1 MRILKT
7 MSSLALACV
16 VACFP
21 AVPAMAQS
29 CVDYGAGVHVTA
41 SVAAGARYLATAGGR
56 AYLSSLH
63 TVDISQPGQLVDRG
77 EFAGPDGTVSG
88 MAVSGAS
95 LVAIFTAA
103 PWGTFGGLAVFDLSA
118 PDAPVLS
125 ATLDLPGIATA
136 LVVTGGRAYVRT
148 DDGKVAIV
156 DLADPS
162 APVLAGYAAAGNV
175 TAFDAAGATVYAY
188 DLGSASVRVVDA
200 TNAAAPQIVASW
212 PEAEVQ
218 DVELAFGRLYI
229 YAGAAYDVYSL
240 ANPLAPVFAQAL
252 PVIDR
257 PVDFDGAQAAAYGF
271 PARFWDLADPL
282 APVNLATIPY
292 VVHAG
297 SISGTR
303 ALVGISDDFSEVEL
317 GDGSA
322 AGATGSFAMDQAPT
336 GLAVLGNYALAIK
349 EMGLDVLDAS
359 VCGAPV
365 NVASLLIPG
374 LNDGY
379 VVAGDWLYI
388 LVRMGSGS
396 ALQVVDLRNPASPL
410 DAGFVPVSSSRLAG
424 LTTAAGYLY
433 TARGS
438 NLIPINVTDPA
449 NPVVLPGLSGLGFG
463 PAAAAFGSVLV
474 AADIGEVRTFSLADP
489 AAPALVGVLPTEL
502 YGRSLILAGNT
513 AYLLHDDGIALFD
526 VTNPASIAPLGSLVV
541 PGSLDGF
548 TLAGNYLY
556 VEGNGIHVVDV
567 TDKAAPAF
575 VGSLPYGS
583 ETYAPLAAIG
593 SCLWFAQY
601 VSPDQGTM
609 NIAPLYCADN
619 GGGGDEPLQVA
630 IDIRPGDGENHVNCR
645 HREGVIPVAIL
656 TTADFNALDVD
667 HTTVRFGPGLASET
681 HFTRGGDDDDDDDDD
696 DHGDGRGDGHGDG
709 HGDGRGHGHGDNDG
723 DRGGRDGRDGRGGRG
738 GDSRNHDDD
747 DDDDD
752 GDHDGGQPV
761 MVRHEEDVDH
771 DGDLDLVF
779 HFRQEDAQIACGDQF
794 AVLTGVTF
802 AGREITGQDAVNAS
816 GGRGR
821 LARELPAPT
830 LAPNPFNPQTHVM
843 FSLAQSGRVQV
854 SVYDVAGRRVAV
866 VADGMFD
873 AGSQDVLWTGTD
885 DAGRAVSS
893 GVYFVRIEGAGLAVS
908 LRAALL
914 R

>member
-1 MRILKT
+1 MRSGNIML
-7 MSSLALACV
+7 SLALAS
-16 VACFP
+16 ALSSAL
-21 AVPAMAQS
+21 AVPAVAQD

-88 MAVSGAS
+88 MAVSGSS

-103 PWGTFGGLAVFDLSA
+103 PWGTFGGLAVFDLST

-136 LVVTGGRAYVRT
+136 LVVTGGRAYVRS

-156 DLADPS
+156 DLADPA
-162 APVLAGYAAAGNV
+162 APALAGYVAAGNV
-175 TAFDAAGATVYAY
+175 TAFDASGATVYAY

-200 TNAAAPQIVASW
+200 TNAAAPQVVASW
-212 PEAEVQ
+212 PEAGVQ
-218 DVELAFGRLYI
+218 DVELAYGRLYV

-240 ANPLAPVFAQAL
+240 ADPLAPAFAQAL

-257 PVDFDGAQAAAYGF
+257 PVDFDGAQAAAFGF

-297 SISGTR
+297 SVSGMR
-303 ALVGISDDFSEVEL
+303 ALVGISDDFCEVEL

-396 ALQVVDLRNPASPL
+396 ALQVVDLRNPVSPL

-474 AADIGEVRTFSLADP
+474 SADIGEVRTFSLADP

-502 YGRSLILAGNT
+502 YGRSLILDGNT

-526 VTNPASIAPLGSLVV
+526 VTNPAAIAPLGSLVV

-619 GGGGDEPLQVA
+619 GGGGDDEPLPVV
-630 IDIRPGDGENHVNCR
+630 IDIRPGDSENHINCR
-645 HREGVIPVAIL
+645 HREGVVPVAIL
-656 TTADFNALDVD
+656 TTATFNALDVD

-681 HFTRGGDDDDDDDDD
+681 HFTRGGDDDDD
-696 DHGDGRGDGHGDG
+696 HGDG
-709 HGDGRGHGHGDNDG
+709 HGEGRGHGHGDNDG
-723 DRGGRDGRDGRGGRG
+723 DRGGRDGRGGRG

-747 DDDDD
+747 DDDGDDD
-752 GDHDGGQPV
+752 GRQPV

-779 HFRQEDAQIACGDQF
+779 HFRQEDAQIACGDPF
-794 AVLTGVTF
+794 AVLTGLTF
-802 AGREITGQDAVNAS
+802 DGRRITGQDTVNAS

-843 FSLAQSGRVQV
+843 FSLAQPGRVQV
-854 SVYDVAGRRVAV
+854 SVYDVAGRRVTV
-866 VADGMFD
+866 VADGMFE
-873 AGSQDVLWTGTD
+873 AGSQDVLWAGTD

-893 GVYFVRIEGAGLAVS
+893 GVYFVRIEGAGLAVN

>member
-1 MRILKT
+1 MRIGNIML
-7 MSSLALACV
+7 SLALAS
-16 VACFP
+16 ALSSAQ
-21 AVPAMAQS
+21 AVPAVAQD

-41 SVAAGARYLATAGGR
+41 SVAASARYLATAGSR

-63 TVDISQPGQLVDRG
+63 TVDISQPGQLVDLG

-88 MAVSGAS
+88 MAVSGSS

-148 DDGKVAIV
+148 DDGKIAIV

-162 APVLAGYAAAGNV
+162 APVLAGHANAGNV
-175 TAFDAAGATVYAY
+175 TAFDASGSIVYAY
-188 DLGSASVRVVDA
+188 DLGSASVRVMDA
-200 TNAAAPQIVASW
+200 TNAGAPVLVTSLSVAG
-212 PEAEVQ
+212 AQ
-218 DVELAFGRLYI
+218 DVELNQNRLYVFAGGY
-229 YAGAAYDVYSL
+229 YAVYGL
-240 ANPLAPVFAQAL
+240 ANPLDPIIEGAVSN
-252 PVIDR
+252 IDR
-257 PVDFDGAQAAAYGF
+257 VVDFDGTQAAAYGY
-271 PARFWDLADPL
+271 PARFWTLSGPATAVD
-282 APVNLATIPY
+282 LATIPY
-292 VVHAG
+292 VVHSG
-297 SISGTR
+297 SISGTS
-303 ALVGISDDFSEVEL
+303 ALVGISDDFCEVQL

-322 AGATGSFAMDQAPT
+322 AGATGGFAMDQAPT
-336 GLAVLGNYALAIK
+336 GLAVVGNYALAIK

-359 VCGAPV
+359 VCGAPA
-365 NVASLLIPG
+365 NVASLLVPG

-388 LVRMGSGS
+388 LARMGSGS
-396 ALQVVDLRNPASPL
+396 ALQVVDLRNPAAPL

-424 LTTAAGYLY
+424 LTAAAGFLY

-438 NLIPINVTDPA
+438 NLIPIDITNPA

-463 PAAAAFGSVLV
+463 PAAAASGSLLV
-474 AADIGEVRTFSLADP
+474 SADIGEMRAFSLAAP
-489 AAPALVGVLPTEL
+489 AAPAVVGVLPTEL
-502 YGRSLILAGNT
+502 YGRSLILDGNT

-526 VTNPASIAPLGSLVV
+526 VTDPAAIAPLGTLVV

-583 ETYAPLAAIG
+583 ETYAPLAAVG
-593 SCLWFAQY
+593 GCLWFAQY

-609 NIAPLYCADN
+609 HIAPLYCADN
-619 GGGGDEPLQVA
+619 GGGGDDPLQVV
-630 IDIRPGDGENHVNCR
+630 IDIRPGDGENHINCR

-656 TTADFNALDVD
+656 TTATFNALDVD

-681 HFTRGGDDDDDDDDD
+681 HFTRGGDDDDDDDD
-696 DHGDGRGDGHGDG
+696 GDEDGHG
-709 HGDGRGHGHGDNDG
+709 HGHGHGDNDG
-723 DRGGRDGRDGRGGRG
+723 DRGGRGGHGGNGGRG
-738 GDSRNHDDD
+738 GDGRNHD

-752 GDHDGGQPV
+752 GDHDAGQPV

-779 HFRQEDAQIACGDQF
+779 HFRQEDAQIACGDAF
-794 AVLTGVTF
+794 AVLTGLTF
-802 AGREITGQDAVNAS
+802 DGRQITGQDAVNAS

-843 FSLAQSGRVQV
+843 FSLAQPGRVRV

-893 GVYFVRIEGAGLAVS
+893 GVYFVRIDGAGLEAS

>member
-1 MRILKT
+1 MRIGNIML
-7 MSSLALACV
+7 SLTLVCAM
-16 VACFP
+16 
-21 AVPAMAQS
+21 AVPAVAQD

-41 SVAAGARYLATAGGR
+41 SVAASARYLATAGGR

-136 LVVTGGRAYVRT
+136 LVVTGGRAYVRS

-162 APVLAGYAAAGNV
+162 APVLAGYVAAGNV
-175 TAFDAAGATVYAY
+175 TAFDASGATVYAY

-200 TNAAAPQIVASW
+200 SNAAAPQVVASW
-212 PEAEVQ
+212 PAAGVQ
-218 DVELAFGRLYI
+218 DVELAFGRLYVF
-229 YAGAAYDVYSL
+229 AGAAYNVYSL
-240 ANPLAPVFAQAL
+240 ADPLAPVFAQAL

-257 PVDFDGAQAAAYGF
+257 PVDFDGAQAATYGF
-271 PARFWDLADPL
+271 PARFWDLTDPL
-282 APVNLATIPY
+282 APVDLATIPY

-297 SISGTR
+297 FVSGTR
-303 ALVGISDDFSEVEL
+303 ALVGLSDDFCEVGL

-322 AGATGSFAMDQAPT
+322 AGATGGFAMDQAPT

-365 NVASLLIPG
+365 NVASLLVPG

-388 LVRMGSGS
+388 LARMGSGS
-396 ALQVVDLRNPASPL
+396 ALQVVDLRNPLAPM

-424 LTTAAGYLY
+424 LTAAAGYLY

-463 PAAAAFGSVLV
+463 PAAAAFGTLLV
-474 AADIGEVRTFSLADP
+474 SADIGEVRTFSLADP

-502 YGRSLILAGNT
+502 YGRSLILDGNT

-526 VTNPASIAPLGSLVV
+526 VTNPAAIAPLGSLVV

-619 GGGGDEPLQVA
+619 GGGGDDDPLQVV
-630 IDIRPGDGENHVNCR
+630 IDIRPGNDENHINCR

-656 TTADFNALDVD
+656 TTATFNALDVD

-681 HFTRGGDDDDDDDDD
+681 HFTRGGDDDDDDD
-696 DHGDGRGDGHGDG
+696 HGNGNGHGN
-709 HGDGRGHGHGDNDG
+709 GRGHGHGDNDG
-723 DRGGRDGRDGRGGRG
+723 DRGGRGGHGGRG
-738 GDSRNHDDD
+738 GDNRNHDDD
-747 DDDDD
+747 DDDGDDD
-752 GDHDGGQPV
+752 GDHDGRQPV

-794 AVLTGVTF
+794 AVLTGLTF
-802 AGREITGQDAVNAS
+802 DGREITGQDAVNAS

-843 FSLAQSGRVQV
+843 FSLAQPGRVRV

-893 GVYFVRIEGAGLAVS
+893 GVYFVRIDGAGLEAS